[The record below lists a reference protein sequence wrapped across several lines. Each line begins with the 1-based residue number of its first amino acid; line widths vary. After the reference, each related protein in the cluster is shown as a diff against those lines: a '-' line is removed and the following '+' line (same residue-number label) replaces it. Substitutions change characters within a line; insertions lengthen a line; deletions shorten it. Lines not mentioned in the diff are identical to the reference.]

1 MRLDWLMWFAAMST
15 PNEHAWFPA
24 LLVKLLQGDA
34 ETLGL
39 LRTNPF
45 PERPPKYV
53 RAQYYEYHFTTPE
66 EHRRTGLWWR
76 RTLIGSYYPPVS
88 LK

>member
-15 PNEHAWFPA
+15 PNEHDWFPA
-24 LLVKLLQGDA
+24 LLLKLLQGDRD
-34 ETLGL
+34 TLGL

-45 PERPPKYV
+45 PDHPPTYI

-66 EHRRTGLWWR
+66 EHRRNGHWWR
-76 RTLIGSYYPPVS
+76 RTLIGSYYPAVT